1 MVQIRA
7 LVYAKLTFL
16 VAGTTVDATIELFAK
31 EVMYLLQ
38 NCLKIADADVE
49 LEASYNFL
57 QLSLISDIV
66 CIKMLGTEVIQNMY
80 KASNGTG
87 GKYLK
92 KAKAGSAEAEF
103 DQVSKDSSLSQ
114 SVESLLDSFRL
125 EAFSKASQYGCFLPI
140 LSDYIPQVTFVPPF
154 ITMTYGTTG
163 DC

>member
-16 VAGTTVDATIELFAK
+16 VASSTLHATIDLFAK

-38 NCLKIADADVE
+38 NCLKIEDADVE
-49 LEASYNFL
+49 LEASYTFM

-87 GKYLK
+87 GKFLK

-103 DQVSKDSSLSQ
+103 DQVSKENSLSQ
-114 SVESLLDSFRL
+114 SVDKLLEGFRL

-140 LSDYIPQVTFVPPF
+140 LTDYIPQTMFVPPF
-154 ITMTYGTTG
+154 ITMTYGASE
-163 DC
+163 C